1 MKQAPMQRRTQV
13 RNAANPLDYKKM
25 ILDRS
30 VEPNMFYKPRDP
42 RRVYPRTRNRVSWAN
57 R

>member
-1 MKQAPMQRRTQV
+1 MKQAPMKRRAQV
-13 RNAANPLDYKKM
+13 RYAANPLDYKKM
-25 ILDRS
+25 ILDRT

-42 RRVYPRTRNRVSWAN
+42 RRIYPRKRNIVSWAN

>member
-13 RNAANPLDYKKM
+13 RYAGNPLDYKKM
-25 ILDRS
+25 ILDRT

-42 RRVYPRTRNRVSWAN
+42 RVVYPRKRNRVAWAN

>member
-13 RNAANPLDYKKM
+13 RYAANPLDYKKM

-42 RRVYPRTRNRVSWAN
+42 RVVYPRKRNIVSWAN

>member
-1 MKQAPMQRRTQV
+1 MKQAPMKLRSRV
-13 RNAANPLDYKKM
+13 RYAANPLDYKKV
-25 ILDRS
+25 ILDRT

-42 RRVYPRTRNRVSWAN
+42 RVVYPRKRNIVSWAN